1 MTSPLARINVRA
13 DSWELI
19 WSFAQRVL
27 VVNLCLAL
35 GGLPLVVALALVAD
49 PWRYPI
55 FFGVLSLPLA
65 PAVAAGFSY
74 LAGADETPL
83 RSLLVSARKV
93 AVPALLVWAFTLAAA
108 GVLTADISV
117 LYDAMPGAA
126 LVPLL
131 AVLTAL
137 VFAVG
142 LCSLVLLAT
151 EPGLA
156 PRARTRMAVYA
167 TVRRWPLT
175 LFSLGVLAAA
185 VAIVSM
191 HPLAGLAT
199 VPGCAL
205 WVVLTNTRLQ
215 LAKVLG
221 ES

>member
-1 MTSPLARINVRA
+1 MASPLARVNVRA
-13 DSWELI
+13 DAWELI

-35 GGLPLVVALALVAD
+35 GGLPLIVALFLVAE

-55 FFGVLSLPLA
+55 FFGVLSLPLG
-65 PAVAAGFSY
+65 PAIAAGFGY
-74 LAGADETPL
+74 LAGGD
-83 RSLLVSARKV
+83 LLASGRKV
-93 AVPALLVWAFTLAAA
+93 AVSALLVWAFTLAAV
-108 GVLTADISV
+108 GVLVADISV

-167 TVRRWPLT
+167 TVRGWPLT
-175 LFSLGVLAAA
+175 LLSLGILAAA
-185 VAIVSM
+185 VVLVSL

-215 LAKVLG
+215 LAKILG

>member
-1 MTSPLARINVRA
+1 MASPLARVNVRA
-13 DSWELI
+13 DAWDLI

-27 VVNLCLAL
+27 VVNLCLAV
-35 GGLPLVVALALVAD
+35 GGLPLMLGVALVAD
-49 PWRYPI
+49 PLGYPI
-55 FFGVLSLPLA
+55 FFGVLALPLG
-65 PAVAAGFSY
+65 PAVAVGFGY
-74 LAGADETPL
+74 LAGRPFLAFG
-83 RSLLVSARKV
+83 RKV
-93 AVPALLVWAFTLAAA
+93 AVSALLVWAFTLAAA
-108 GVLTADISV
+108 GVLMADISV

-131 AVLTAL
+131 AVLTGL

-156 PRARTRMAVYA
+156 PRARLRMAVYA
-167 TVRRWPLT
+167 TVRGWPLT
-175 LFSLGVLAAA
+175 LFSMGILAAA
-185 VAIVSM
+185 VVLVSL

-215 LAKVLG
+215 LAKILG

>member
-1 MTSPLARINVRA
+1 MASPLARVNVRA
-13 DSWELI
+13 DAWELI

-27 VVNLCLAL
+27 VVNLCLAV
-35 GGLPLVVALALVAD
+35 GGLPLMLGLALVAD
-49 PWRYPI
+49 PLGYPI
-55 FFGVLSLPLA
+55 FFGVLALPLG
-65 PAVAAGFSY
+65 PAVAVGFGY
-74 LAGADETPL
+74 LAGRPFLAFG
-83 RSLLVSARKV
+83 RKV
-93 AVPALLVWAFTLAAA
+93 AVSALLVWAFTLAAA
-108 GVLTADISV
+108 GVLMADISV

-131 AVLTAL
+131 AVLTGL

-156 PRARTRMAVYA
+156 HRARLRMAVYA
-167 TVRRWPLT
+167 TVRGWPLT
-175 LFSLGVLAAA
+175 LLSLGILAAA
-185 VAIVSM
+185 VVLVSL

-215 LAKVLG
+215 LAKILG

>member
-1 MTSPLARINVRA
+1 MASPLARVNVRA
-13 DSWELI
+13 DAWELI

-35 GGLPLVVALALVAD
+35 GGLPLIVALSLVAE
-49 PWRYPI
+49 PWRYPV
-55 FFGVLSLPLA
+55 FFGVLALPLG
-65 PAVAAGFSY
+65 PAMAAGFSY
-74 LAGADETPL
+74 LAGDLPL
-83 RSLLVSARKV
+83 LASGRKV
-93 AVPALLVWAFTLAAA
+93 ARPALLVWAITLAAA
-108 GVLTADISV
+108 GVLVADISV
-117 LYDAMPGAA
+117 VYDAMPGAA

-137 VFAVG
+137 VLAVG

-151 EPGLA
+151 EPGMA
-156 PRARTRMAVYA
+156 RRARIRLAVYA
-167 TVRRWPLT
+167 TVRSWPLT
-175 LFSLGVLAAA
+175 LFSLGILGAAA
-185 VAIVSM
+185 VLVSL

-215 LAKVLG
+215 LAKILG